1 MRKIMMVMA
10 GALLLSG
17 CSDNQVILPKENSVE
32 NSLES
37 ATTAPDLLLAE
48 NKNDQVAIYGRA
60 QGDVFSSLTVQID
73 QASQTY
79 SWSNVS
85 NPSFYPVIYR
95 GSLGTEGKD
104 MIVIVLTK
112 GTGTGIHESEV
123 HVLRPDF
130 TEIPV
135 IDPREFVLKEI
146 QLELHREKALRHYTL
161 KVNERE
167 YSYDI
172 DDRDS
177 SDWFE
182 QPSVQNIIRY
192 DVRDQELV
200 AELPIQIAIGQYL
213 GNAIV
218 KYRLVN
224 GELRPSTVE
233 LSVE

>member
-1 MRKIMMVMA
+1 MMVMT

-17 CSDNQVILPKENSVE
+17 CSDDQIILPKGNSVE

-37 ATTAPDLLLAE
+37 ATTVSELLLTE

-73 QASQTY
+73 QAAQTY

-85 NPSFYPVIYR
+85 NLSFYPVIYR
-95 GSLGTEGKD
+95 GSLGAEGED
-104 MIVIVLTK
+104 LIVIVLTK
-112 GTGTGIHESEV
+112 GTGTGVHESEV

-135 IDPREFVLKEI
+135 IDPREFVLKEV
-146 QLELHREKALRHYTL
+146 QLELHREQGLRHYTL

-192 DVRDQELV
+192 DVQDQGLV

-218 KYRLVN
+218 EYRLVN
-224 GELRPSTVE
+224 GELRPSTME